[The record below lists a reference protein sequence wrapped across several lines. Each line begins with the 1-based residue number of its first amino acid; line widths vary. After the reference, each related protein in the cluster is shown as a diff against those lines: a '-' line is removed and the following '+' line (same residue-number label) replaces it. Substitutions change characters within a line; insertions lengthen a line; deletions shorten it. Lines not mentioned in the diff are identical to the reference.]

1 MRRHLQGLTLIE
13 AMLAITI
20 LGMIGASVF
29 GAFVQT
35 ANNKERIETSLDRHR
50 MVAATLERMQR
61 EISMAYVSIH
71 LPVNMS
77 LITTRPAFVGKG
89 RGWKSRLDFASF
101 SHQRLFR
108 DAKESDQNEVGYF
121 IARHP
126 EDRDRTVLAR
136 REQNRVDDDPEKG
149 GKIEILLEDVSG
161 LEFEYL
167 DPTTNMWIKS
177 WDTRQAVGQANRLP
191 KQVKIRI
198 QVPDPARPSRQ
209 ITFGTRSVLQM
220 IYGLNHAAYTP

>member
-1 MRRHLQGLTLIE
+1 VRRRQGITLIE

-20 LGMIGASVF
+20 LGMIGASVY

-50 MVAATLERMQR
+50 MVAATLDRMQR

-71 LPVNMS
+71 IPINLS
-77 LITTRPAFVGKG
+77 LIRVRTAFIGKSRG
-89 RGWKSRLDFASF
+89 RNSRLDFSSF

-108 DAKESDQNEVGYF
+108 GAKESDQNEIGYF
-121 IARHP
+121 LARHP
-126 EDRDRTVLAR
+126 EDRSRTVLAR
-136 REQNRVDDDPEKG
+136 REQNRVDDNPEKG
-149 GKIEILLEDVSG
+149 GKLEVLLEDVKG

-167 DPTTNMWIKS
+167 DPTTNMWVTS
-177 WDTRQAVGQANRLP
+177 WDTTQMVGQPNRLP

-198 QVPDPARPSRQ
+198 KVPDPARPKRD
-209 ITFGTRSVLQM
+209 ITFGTRATLQLV
-220 IYGLNHAAYTP
+220 YALNHAAYTP